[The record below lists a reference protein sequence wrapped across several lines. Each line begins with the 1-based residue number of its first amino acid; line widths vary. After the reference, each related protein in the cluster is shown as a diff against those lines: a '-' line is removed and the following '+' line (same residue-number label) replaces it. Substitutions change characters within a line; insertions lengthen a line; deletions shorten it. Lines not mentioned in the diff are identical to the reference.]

1 MEMRLSKL
9 LLLVFLATQILGCTQ
24 DYKSGKEL
32 IDIAVNGLPDSH
44 LTEEERLSLGFAAIY
59 VKYGQHPKTYIALA
73 KAIEDE
79 RVWAASDGITIVTR
93 HGQIVRTDGLPFASS
108 GVYFSQ
114 ENPFE
119 LGLLS
124 VNEET
129 VYSAKRDFISEG
141 MFGVDS
147 HSRFSINEVSTLF
160 VAGKERQLQKV
171 TEQLTIPDLDLQ
183 TENHYWVEQNSKK
196 QIVWRSEQQLGPAQP
211 TLLLESLLP
220 YFDDI

>member
-1 MEMRLSKL
+1 MRLSKL
-9 LLLVFLATQILGCTQ
+9 LFLVSLALQILGCTQ

-32 IDIAVNGLPDSH
+32 IDIAINGLPDSH
-44 LTEEERLSLGFAAIY
+44 LTEEERLNLGFAAIY

-93 HGQIVRTDGLPFASS
+93 YGQIIRTDGLPFASS
-108 GVYFSQ
+108 GVYFTK
-114 ENPFE
+114 ENPFKI
-119 LGLLS
+119 GLLS
-124 VNEET
+124 VNQNT

-141 MFGVDS
+141 MFGVTS
-147 HSRFSINEVSTLF
+147 QSRFSIKESLSLF
-160 VAGKERQLQKV
+160 VAGKERKLQKV
-171 TEQLTIPDLDLQ
+171 IEYIDIPDLDFQ
-183 TENHYWVEQNSKK
+183 AENHYWVEQNNNK
-196 QIVWRSEQQLGPAQP
+196 QIVWRSEQQLGPDQP

>member
-1 MEMRLSKL
+1 MRLSKL
-9 LLLVFLATQILGCTQ
+9 LLLVFLALQILGCTQ

-32 IDIAVNGLPDSH
+32 IDIAINGLPDSH

-73 KAIEDE
+73 KAIKDE
-79 RVWAASDGITIVTR
+79 RIWAASDGITIVTR
-93 HGQIVRTDGLPFASS
+93 YGQIVRTDGLPFSSS
-108 GVYFSQ
+108 GVYFTQ

-119 LGLLS
+119 IGLLS
-124 VNEET
+124 VSQDT

-141 MFGVDS
+141 MFGVTS
-147 HSRFSINEVSTLF
+147 HSRFSIEESSSHF

-171 TEQLTIPDLDLQ
+171 TEYIHIPDLEFQ
-183 TENHYWVEQNSKK
+183 AENHYWVEQNNNK

-211 TLLLESLLP
+211 RLLLESLLP